1 LFPRTGTAILRS
13 TNLTVVADAGGFG
26 PFRAGHS
33 HSDTLSVIAH
43 ASGEEILVDA
53 GTYTYMGDSRWRDW
67 FRSSAAHNTVRIDGK
82 DQAVAFGPFGWAT
95 KPQVNV
101 KEWLTAPAYDFLDAS
116 CRYSIDGAE
125 VGHRRRVLLI
135 KPDVVFILDEIEGAE
150 GEHLVEQFWHPGG
163 EVTALSPQCFRIGSR
178 ARLALAG
185 AEVSL
190 SEGGEHGWRSRMYG
204 EKSSAQVLVATRRSA
219 FPVVMA
225 AALAIPDGACIL
237 RLELQKEDS
246 EIQLTLDGGRRL
258 AVHFTAYGAPRY
270 QIEPGK

>member
-1 LFPRTGTAILRS
+1 
-13 TNLTVVADAGGFG
+13 
-26 PFRAGHS
+26 
-33 HSDTLSVIAH
+33 
-43 ASGEEILVDA
+43 
-53 GTYTYMGDSRWRDW
+53 MGDSRWRDW

-82 DQAVAFGPFGWAT
+82 DQAVPFGPFGWAT
-95 KPQVNV
+95 KPRVNV
-101 KEWLTAPAYDFLDAS
+101 KEWLTAAAYDFLDAS

-135 KPDVVFILDEIEGAE
+135 KPDVVFILDEIAGAE

-163 EVTALSPQCFRIGSR
+163 EVTALSPLCFRIGSR

-190 SEGGEHGWRSRMYG
+190 SKGGEHGWRSRVYG

-237 RLELQKEDS
+237 KLELQKEDS
-246 EIQLTLDGGRRL
+246 EIHLALDGDRRW
-258 AVHFTAYGAPRY
+258 VVRFTAYGAPRY
-270 QIEPGK
+270 QIERGK